1 MQRRQKL
8 KKGKS
13 KKVFSRTA
21 SKTHK
26 KNRVSSGRSMRG
38 GYRL

>member
-1 MQRRQKL
+1 MSNRKRMPHK
-8 KKGKS
+8 KS

-21 SKTHK
+21 KRVHPKNGMKTM
-26 KNRVSSGRSMRG
+26 VMRG